1 MRLMVRPVDDKDSWD
16 LLVNDMGGNPFQLWG
31 WGDLKAQTGSWEAL
45 RLAVLDEDRAV
56 VGGAQ
61 VLLRTLP
68 FPFRM
73 LAYVPRGP
81 FGKDDDL
88 VSVAD
93 AVADYLG
100 AKTPAVSVLF
110 EPAVDESFVF
120 NPRGSQRIESTILLP
135 STLILDLTQDEDA
148 LMADMRKKT
157 RYEVRKSLRQG
168 LVVEKVSDTGTL
180 EACLDIYDE
189 TGDRADFALHGRG
202 YYRSVFRDL
211 GPHAPLYAGY
221 VDGEL
226 AAFVWLLAS
235 ASTSVELYG
244 GSNEV
249 GRKAGANYG
258 LKWEAIL
265 DQKRMG
271 VRHYDLNGLL
281 GEGITQFK
289 TGFASH
295 RNELHPPVEIP
306 LSALYPVWVRAL
318 PVAREWMSKAKGA
331 GRAIKRH
338 FSSQVGDSG
347 EEQPT
352 A

>member
-1 MRLMVRPVDDKDSWD
+1 MRLMVQPVDDRDSWD
-16 LLVNDMGGNPFQLWG
+16 ILVNDMGANPFQLWG
-31 WGDLKAQTGSWEAL
+31 WGDLKTQTGSWDAL
-45 RLAVLDEDRAV
+45 RLAVLNEERV
-56 VGGAQ
+56 VIGGAQ

-88 VSVAD
+88 VLVAD

-100 AKTPAVSVLF
+100 ARTPAVSVLF

-120 NPRGSQRIESTILLP
+120 NPQGGRSIESTILLP

-157 RYEVRKSLRQG
+157 RYEVRKTLRQG
-168 LVVEKVSDTGTL
+168 LVVEKVSDTETL
-180 EACLDIYDE
+180 EACLDVYEE
-189 TGDRADFALHGRG
+189 TGDRADFALHGRD
-202 YYRSVFRDL
+202 YYRSVFHEL
-211 GPHAPLYAGY
+211 GPYAPLYAGY

-226 AAFVWLLAS
+226 AAFLWLLAS
-235 ASTSVELYG
+235 ANTSVELYG

-249 GRKAGANYG
+249 GRKARANYG

-295 RNELHPPVEIP
+295 RNELHPPVEVP
-306 LSALYPVWVRAL
+306 LSILYPVWVRAL
-318 PVAREWMSKAKGA
+318 PLAKEAMSGAKDLARDL
-331 GRAIKRH
+331 KR
-338 FSSQVGDSG
+338 QVRSLS
-347 EEQPT
+347 EKK
-352 A
+352 